1 MASASVANGTV
12 SEYFACIVQNIFK
25 RTCKVVG
32 KSYDDHDDICTLFMS
47 TPRCDVTAELKSL
60 KSQIRASTQV
70 DSVSMYI
77 KDNGHLSIV
86 LKGCRTAFERWA
98 KSNFRLYSIKNFVY
112 FLYVL
117 VIAVSVLCFYLW
129 YR

>member
-25 RTCKVVG
+25 RTCRVVQ
-32 KSYDDHDDICTLFMS
+32 KSYDDHSDICTLLMS
-47 TPRCDVTAELKSL
+47 TPRCDVATELKNI

-70 DSVSMYI
+70 DEVSMYI
-77 KDNGHLSIV
+77 KDNGQLSIV
-86 LKGCRTAFERWA
+86 LKGCQSAFERWA

-112 FLYVL
+112 FIYAL